1 MEVSKP
7 TQTKRAALRCLGL
20 VAALLLAG
28 VPAAPAAEIEGVHFA
43 DRLTSNSAPLILQS
57 TALLRYRVLFR
68 GYVGALY
75 MGEGAD
81 SSMLFRDVPKRL
93 EIEYFWGIPADKFA
107 EVTTS
112 GIAANRPD
120 TVERLRPA
128 IALWNGLYEN
138 VEAGDRYSVTYTPGL
153 GTELARNGRS
163 LGVVP
168 GQEFGAAIFSIW
180 FGDVPFDAQFRD
192 TMLAKGKSK
201 G

>member
-1 MEVSKP
+1 MEVPKP
-7 TQTKRAALRCLGL
+7 TQTKRAAVRCLGL

-28 VPAAPAAEIEGVHFA
+28 LSTAPAAEIEGVHFA
-43 DRLTSNSAPLILQS
+43 DRLASSTPPLILQS
-57 TALLRYRVLFR
+57 TALLRYRIVFR

-75 MGEGAD
+75 MAEGAD
-81 SSMLFRDVPKRL
+81 SSMLFQDVPKRL

-128 IALWNGLYEN
+128 IALWNALYET

-153 GTELARNGRS
+153 GTELARNGRA

-168 GQEFGAAIFSIW
+168 GAEFGAAVFSIW
-180 FGDVPFDAQFRD
+180 FGDVPFDSQFRD
-192 TMLAKGKSK
+192 TMLATGETKG
-201 G
+201 